1 MTIQISKTEISKI
14 VRKIQPI
21 QLSRINQLVLFV
33 GHAHSGHSIIGSILD
48 AHNDIALANEVNI
61 VKLIHEYQLTQVEI
75 ESILLH
81 YSLLNGDSNSWH
93 NSEYVYKIKNSL
105 QGKTKNPTII
115 GDKKAGGTTRIFY
128 NNPQLLNKIMQIYGD
143 ELKFVFVE
151 RNPVDIV
158 AAYSYYM
165 KQPPS
170 QFHVDRFNENLNTVK
185 LIQSTVQDH
194 QFLKIKQEKF
204 IKQPYEVVVKLLEFL
219 NINYEP
225 SQIDK
230 WVKNVRADIP
240 GKSSQI
246 EIPAKLLVQL

>member
-14 VRKIQPI
+14 VRNIQPI
-21 QLSRINQLVLFV
+21 QLGRIKQLVLFV

-48 AHNDIALANEVNI
+48 AHNQIALANEVNI
-61 VKLIHEYQLTQVEI
+61 VKLIHEYELTKVEI
-75 ESILLH
+75 ESVLLH
-81 YSLLNGDSNSWH
+81 YSLLNGDQHSWH
-93 NSEYVYKIKNSL
+93 NSEYVYKIENSL

-128 NNPQLLNKIMQIYGD
+128 NHPQLIDKIMKLYGD
-143 ELKFVFVE
+143 ELKFIFVE

-185 LIQSTVQDH
+185 LIQSTVQNH
-194 QFLKIKQEKF
+194 QYLKIEQEIF
-204 IKQPYEVVVKLLEFL
+204 IKKPYEVVVKLLEFL
-219 NINYEP
+219 NIKYEP
-225 SQIDK
+225 SHIHK

-240 GKSSQI
+240 GKSTQI
-246 EIPAKLLVQL
+246 NIPAKLLAQL